1 MVKRA
6 VVKIKGGSGHS
17 GLDVDDW
24 RKILTSNM
32 LGVCTIDLRKAL
44 ADVIKHI
51 RFNEV
56 EIKDN
61 ICSLEFF

>member
-1 MVKRA
+1 MVERA
-6 VVKIKGGSGHS
+6 AVKIKCGSGPS

-32 LGVCTIDLRKAL
+32 FGVCTIDLRKAL